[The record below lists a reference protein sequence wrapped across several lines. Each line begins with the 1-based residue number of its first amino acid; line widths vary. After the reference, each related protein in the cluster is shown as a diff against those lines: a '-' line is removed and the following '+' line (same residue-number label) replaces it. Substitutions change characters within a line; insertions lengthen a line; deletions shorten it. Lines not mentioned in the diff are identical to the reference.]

1 MISIRSLSLFLIYLV
16 IVRNGL
22 SVKAELVND
31 DDSVGII

>member
-1 MISIRSLSLFLIYLV
+1 MISIHSLSLFFYLV